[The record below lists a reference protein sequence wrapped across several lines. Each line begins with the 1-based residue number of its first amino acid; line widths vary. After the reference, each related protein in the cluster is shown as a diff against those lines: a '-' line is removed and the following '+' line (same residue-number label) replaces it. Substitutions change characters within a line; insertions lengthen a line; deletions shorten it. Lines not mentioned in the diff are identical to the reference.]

1 MRVGAILVR
10 IEETQQQRLD
20 EGVLIWRKFPA
31 NLIKPRDMMLRAGF
45 PIRTIPHHSSDW
57 TYEEARHYVAYR
69 DALERQT
76 FERTEKDSIPVRSK
90 QSGSRKQG

>member
-57 TYEEARHYVAYR
+57 TYEEARRYVAYR
-69 DALERQT
+69 DALERQPLNGPK
-76 FERTEKDSIPVRSK
+76 KDSIPVRSK